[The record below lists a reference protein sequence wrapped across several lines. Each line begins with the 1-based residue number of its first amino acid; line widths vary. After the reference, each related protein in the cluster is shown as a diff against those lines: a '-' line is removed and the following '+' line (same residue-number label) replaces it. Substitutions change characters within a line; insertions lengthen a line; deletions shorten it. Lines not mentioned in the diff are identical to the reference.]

1 MRPPQ
6 AHLIQLSLFFR
17 ISLVTLNIPI
27 KKYFRNL
34 FVWLKREKWMIILY
48 PTGFNKHNV
57 LISIEQ
63 ELRAACPSEYT
74 KAYFTFSLLTLSFLY
89 RTFSFLG
96 HSHSSPFPS
105 PFTPATILLKGPTKM
120 LSTPLETVLLRRV
133 RFLAICSPHLPHSLL
148 YILHILFF
156 LSAHDP
162 FDSRDQLFLIFV
174 FPEPEYSRCPTNT
187 E

>member
-120 LSTPLETVLLRRV
+120 LSTPGDC
-133 RFLAICSPHLPHSLL
+133 LAQESEISCHLQSSLTTL
-148 YILHILFF
+148 FALHP
-156 LSAHDP
+156 SYP
-162 FDSRDQLFLIFV
+162 LFLI
-174 FPEPEYSRCPTNT
+174 SSWSLW
-187 E
+187 